1 MTAPA
6 LIRRIARRCLA
17 LGVVLLCAGTPPAFG
32 AALQDPKDAK
42 SPQEKPSDVT
52 DIDLDEL
59 MKVHVTTAGAKDTQ
73 GGIAVAGGGTE
84 ERVFGGARYG
94 AKAGEDAYVRVYGKY
109 YDRDDALDGANPDN
123 EARDGAWMARGGF
136 RSDWK
141 GGEHDRFTLM

>member
-6 LIRRIARRCLA
+6 LIRRIARRCLE

-59 MKVHVTTAGAKDTQ
+59 MKVHVTTAGRKEQSLTDVPSAIYVLREEDLKRSGATS
-73 GGIAVAGGGTE
+73 IPEALRAVPGLQ
-84 ERVFGGARYG
+84 VARP
-94 AKAGEDAYVRVYGKY
+94 R
-109 YDRDDALDGANPDN
+109 ANSW
-123 EARDGAWMARGGF
+123 AV
-136 RSDWK
+136 SS
-141 GGEHDRFTLM
+141 